1 MRGDAAAIEYSV
13 SVSNSILFTQ
23 DYFVSCGQG
32 QNGGRM
38 RGFCLHDDGVA
49 RAEAQ
54 REDGT
59 VARGEAAQS
68 GVEGLVEE
76 VEMAEEG
83 DGPRAR
89 RDPYYYV
96 LLLAGDDEEAEE
108 EKGGE
113 GLVVI

>member
-1 MRGDAAAIEYSV
+1 M
-13 SVSNSILFTQ
+13 
-23 DYFVSCGQG
+23 
-32 QNGGRM
+32 
-38 RGFCLHDDGVA
+38 
-49 RAEAQ
+49 
-54 REDGT
+54 
-59 VARGEAAQS
+59 ARGEAAQS
-68 GVEGLVEE
+68 SVEGLVEE

-96 LLLAGDDEEAEE
+96 LLLASDDEEAEE